1 MRKNDGRV
9 LRSHIIALR
18 VQSRRVMETEEELA
32 QFLVAAL
39 ATVIH
44 HVAHFGVAG
53 LSRADSVI

>member
-18 VQSRRVMETEEELA
+18 VQSRRVMETEEEFA
-32 QFLVAAL
+32 HIFVAAL

-44 HVAHFGVAG
+44 HVCYFSVAG
-53 LSRADSVI
+53 RSRADGVV